1 MITYNIHFVNK
12 FAVNFYRKCDI
23 FVGELIF
30 AADRLSNNVEFQAYK
45 KDAMSETSRHKKPI
59 IILSGKFDRAS
70 SVLPIRME
78 KK

>member
-45 KDAMSETSRHKKPI
+45 KDAMPEDT
-59 IILSGKFDRAS
+59 AS
-70 SVLPIRME
+70 QKADNYPVREI
-78 KK
+78 